1 MTPPDF
7 PFRSGPFRIGDQA
20 QLTDPK
26 AGCTRLPWRRG
37 KDFHTAKGA
46 ISHDEILDGPEGV
59 VVSSTNGTKYLVQ
72 RPLLKDFVLSMPRGA
87 TVIYPKTPR

>member
-26 AGCTRLPWRRG
+26 GRMHTITLEAG

-46 ISHDEILDGPEGV
+46 ISHD
-59 VVSSTNGTKYLVQ
+59 
-72 RPLLKDFVLSMPRGA
+72 
-87 TVIYPKTPR
+87 

>member
-26 AGCTRLPWRRG
+26 AGCTVITLEAGR
-37 KDFHTAKGA
+37 FHTAKGC
-46 ISHDEILDGPEGV
+46 DL
-59 VVSSTNGTKYLVQ
+59 T
-72 RPLLKDFVLSMPRGA
+72 
-87 TVIYPKTPR
+87 